1 RLTGWVSYTWSKTT
15 QTFPDLNFGHPFP
28 FTYDRRHNLSV
39 VGIFELNKKWSLSAD
54 FVFNTGSAFTIASGR
69 VPVFNDGSLYDGI
82 YYDFTS
88 RNNYRLGDYHRLD
101 VSATRHK
108 TKTWWGHK
116 VETEWVFGAYNLYSR
131 RNPYFVYL
139 TTDPNTRQPQAK
151 QVSLL
156 PIVPSVSWNFKF

>member
-1 RLTGWVSYTWSKTT
+1 MTGWLSYTYSKTT
-15 QTFPDLNFGHPFP
+15 QTFADLNFGKSFP

-39 VGIFELNKKWSLSAD
+39 VGIFELNKKWNFSAD
-54 FVFNTGSAFTIASGR
+54 FVFNTGSAFTLASGR
-69 VPVFNDGSLYDGI
+69 VPIFEGGTLYDGI
-82 YYDFTS
+82 YYDFTT
-88 RNNYRLGDYHRLD
+88 RNNYRLGNYHRLD
-101 VSATRHK
+101 VSASRHK
-108 TKTWWGHK
+108 TKTWWSKK

-139 TTDPNTRQPQAK
+139 TTDAATKQPVAK